1 MARHQAEPG
10 FFVAP
15 VHRIPGSWPR
25 LLCALIA
32 CCGLMQQVNAQAAKL
47 GSYSGSIKVSENLDL
62 PNQKRKTQV
71 SAKIVLPVSQ
81 RDADGIYAEFLAGEA
96 PHAKLTVTQW
106 DTFKR
111 EASADSGGQF
121 NTTSCS
127 LAKPTEVAATVT
139 GVVQANTR
147 TKKQSLSITLLSTA
161 ELPFNCTH
169 SRSSD
174 FKKTMPVSVYAGTG
188 APGSQDKYA
197 RPLVDPAQLAGR
209 FTLEPSDSKGEA
221 GQLVQE
227 WDLRLSR

>member
-1 MARHQAEPG
+1 MARHQTEPG
-10 FFVAP
+10 SFVAP
-15 VHRIPGSWPR
+15 VPRIPGSWPR

-47 GSYSGSIKVSENLDL
+47 GSYTGSIKVSENLDL

-71 SAKIVLPVSQ
+71 AAKIVLPVSQ

-96 PHAKLTVTQW
+96 PDAKLTVTQW

-111 EASADSGGQF
+111 ETSADSGGQF

-139 GVVQANTR
+139 GVVQAN
-147 TKKQSLSITLLSTA
+147 TA